1 MTRLCE
7 FPVAWAASVGPKP
20 AAASGGSRQA
30 ERRESQGA
38 AVRRDY
44 ASSPGRNEARAER
57 PGADP
62 ADKLMRMFLYNP
74 FLCDSM

>member
-1 MTRLCE
+1 M
-7 FPVAWAASVGPKP
+7 GPKP

-44 ASSPGRNEARAER
+44 ASSPGHKEARAER
-57 PGADP
+57 PGADS
-62 ADKLMRMFLYNP
+62 ADHRTGVF
-74 FLCDSM
+74 FICGTSGFSIH